1 MTFGDMSRS
10 HSKLS
15 APPNGIVSS
24 QRAKSWVGKT
34 WFDLLAQY
42 GASHGKRVA
51 RGRSLARGR
60 VCSLWFSP
68 GFADAEV
75 YDREVE
81 RATLRVSSFSEA
93 EWDTIL
99 DVLVSDLRHLAH
111 LIQGQLTSGL
121 NEALLAK
128 GISLMPRIH
137 ELDGDCTCG
146 DFDIPCAHLCA
157 VHTVLADAIDGEPF
171 LLFTLRGRTR
181 PQIMNLLRKKWN
193 DEQRAVE
200 DTNTTCDVPEIDAID
215 DWYNSPTPLSKM
227 SFGFGPAPTPAAG
240 LKALGPPPG
249 DDNLTLALEPL
260 FEAGSQAAR
269 DIALKE
275 APEGP
280 DRARG
285 KPGGRRHNVGI
296 VSASTRL
303 TAQPT
308 EERADITEL
317 LVNLL
322 AEMQPVSSTKLSKLL
337 GAERLTIRNELLEL
351 EKLGIVYRTGAT
363 RGTRWHLG

>member
-1 MTFGDMSRS
+1 MTFGEMSRS

-51 RGRSLARGR
+51 KGRSLARGR

-75 YDREVE
+75 HDREVE
-81 RATLRVSSFSEA
+81 RATLRVSSFSES
-93 EWDTIL
+93 EWDTIVE
-99 DVLVSDLRHLAH
+99 VLVSDLRHLAH
-111 LIQGQLTSGL
+111 LIQGQLTTSL
-121 NEALLAK
+121 NDALLAR
-128 GISLMPRIH
+128 GISLMPKIH

-181 PQIMNLLRKKWN
+181 PQIMNLIRKKWN
-193 DEQRAVE
+193 DGQLSKE
-200 DTNTTCDVPEIDAID
+200 DVQTTCDVPAMNEPSS
-215 DWYNSPTPLSKM
+215 WYDSPEPLSKM

-249 DDNLTLALEPL
+249 DDNLTLALLPL
-260 FEAGSQAAR
+260 YEAGAQAAC

-275 APEGP
+275 APEDDDGE
-280 DRARG
+280 RANAR
-285 KPGGRRHNVGI
+285 GRRHNVGI

-308 EERADITEL
+308 DARADITEL

-322 AEMQPVSSTKLSKLL
+322 AETQPVSSTKLSKLL

>member
-1 MTFGDMSRS
+1 MTFGEMNRS

-34 WFDLLAQY
+34 WFDLLSQY

-51 RGRSLARGR
+51 KGRSLARGR

-75 YDREVE
+75 HDREVE
-81 RATLRVSSFSEA
+81 RATLRVTSFTEGQ
-93 EWDTIL
+93 WDTIL
-99 DVLVSDLRHLAH
+99 DVLISDLRHLAH
-111 LIQGQLTSGL
+111 LIQGQLTQSL
-121 NEALLAK
+121 NDALLK
-128 GISLMPRIH
+128 QGISLMPGIH

-193 DEQRAVE
+193 DEQRATE
-200 DTNTTCDVPEIDAID
+200 DTQTTCDVPNIERPT
-215 DWYNSPTPLSKM
+215 DWYKSPARLPKM

-249 DDNLTLALEPL
+249 DDNLTLALMPL
-260 FEAGSQAAR
+260 YDAGSQAAR

-275 APEGP
+275 TPEESDEG
-280 DRARG
+280 RT
-285 KPGGRRHNVGI
+285 KPRGRRHSVGI

-308 EERADITEL
+308 EDRADITEL

-322 AEMQPVSSTKLSKLL
+322 AEMQPVSSTKLSKVL
-337 GAERLTIRNELLEL
+337 GTERLTIRNELLEL